1 MPTITL
7 QDGQE
12 VHISQ
17 ESYDALAK
25 AVQQPKEL
33 TYEDVAYSL
42 FLEKISFYPGVGGA
56 IWSSFFDSK
65 TQCVTDP
72 DNAPTK
78 NQVKQLFALNMLYNV
93 AYYLNEGWEPDWSN
107 IQQKKYWIIRDGEK
121 NTIEVTINISIHHV
135 GGVYFKS
142 KELAERAIKIL
153 GEAKIKETF
162 GIFK

>member
-7 QDGQE
+7 QDGQK

-42 FLEKISFYPGVGGA
+42 FLNKKSFYIGIGGV
-56 IWSSFFDSK
+56 IFSRFFYSK
-65 TQCVTDP
+65 TPYVTDT

-78 NQVKQLFALNMLYNV
+78 NQIKQLFALNMLHNV

-107 IQQKKYWIIRDGEK
+107 IKEKKYWMARDAEK
-121 NTIEVTINISIHHV
+121 NTISTINNVSIHHV

-142 KELAERAIKIL
+142 RELAERAIKIL
-153 GEAKIKETF
+153 GEAKVKEAF
-162 GIFK
+162 GIFE

>member
-25 AVQQPKEL
+25 AVQPKEL

-42 FLEKISFYPGVGGA
+42 FVNKKSFYAGTGG
-56 IWSSFFDSK
+56 IIVSSFFDSK
-65 TQCVTDP
+65 IQCVTDP
-72 DNAPTK
+72 DNAPTEQ
-78 NQVKQLFALNMLYNV
+78 QVKQLLALSMLHNV
-93 AYYLNEGWEPDWSN
+93 AYYLNEGWVPDWSDTK
-107 IQQKKYWIIRDGEK
+107 QKKYCIMHDGER
-121 NTIEVTINISIHHV
+121 NSIEIVINVSMHHV

-142 KELAERAIKIL
+142 EKLAKRAIAIL
-153 GEAKIKETF
+153 GEKAIKECF
-162 GIFK
+162 GIFE

>member
-1 MPTITL
+1 MPIIKL
-7 QDGQE
+7 QDGTE

-25 AVQQPKEL
+25 AVQEPKEL
-33 TYEDVAYSL
+33 TYDDIAYSL
-42 FLEKISFYPGVGGA
+42 FLGRKSFYPEAGGA
-56 IWSSFFDSK
+56 IGSSFFDSK
-65 TQCVTDP
+65 AQCVTDP
-72 DNAPTK
+72 DHAPTK
-78 NQVKQLFALNMLYNV
+78 NQIKQLFALNMLHNV

-107 IQQKKYWIIRDGEK
+107 IREKKYWIVRDGEM
-121 NTIEVTINISIHHV
+121 NTIEVVINISMHHV

-153 GEAKIKETF
+153 GEAKVKEAF

>member
-42 FLEKISFYPGVGGA
+42 FLNKKSFYPEAGGA
-56 IWSSFFDSK
+56 IFSSFFDSK
-65 TQCVTDP
+65 IQYITDP
-72 DNAPTK
+72 DNAPTEQ
-78 NQVKQLFALNMLYNV
+78 QVKQLLALSMLHNV
-93 AYYLNEGWEPDWSN
+93 AYYLNEGWVPDWKNNVEYKYFICYDGDDDVISTSQN
-107 IQQKKYWIIRDGEK
+107 IHVR
-121 NTIEVTINISIHHV
+121 HV

-142 KELAERAIKIL
+142 EELAQRAIAIL
-153 GEAKIKETF
+153 GEKAIKECF
-162 GIFK
+162 GIFE

>member
-7 QDGQE
+7 DNGTE

-25 AVQQPKEL
+25 AVQPKEL

-42 FLEKISFYPGVGGA
+42 FVNKKSFYPGAGG
-56 IWSSFFDSK
+56 IIGSSFFGIK

-72 DNAPTK
+72 DNAPTEQ
-78 NQVKQLFALNMLYNV
+78 QVKQLLALNKLFNV
-93 AYYLNEGWEPDWSN
+93 AYYLNEGWVPDWSDTK
-107 IQQKKYWIIRDGEK
+107 QKKYWIVRHGEMNIIK
-121 NTIEVTINISIHHV
+121 VIINTFMHHV

-142 KELAERAIKIL
+142 EALAKKAIAIL
-153 GEAKIKETF
+153 GEKSIKECF
-162 GIFK
+162 GIFE